1 MPHSAYTLSD
11 PLLTL
16 WSSEITFKCL
26 IYSIIRPSITNQKTW
41 KNFKWTGILTNSR
54 SFQENN
60 ISFNLYNALGTIY
73 NQPITIMH

>member
-1 MPHSAYTLSD
+1 MIIWDHIQMPN
-11 PLLTL
+11 
-16 WSSEITFKCL
+16 IFQ
-26 IYSIIRPSITNQKTW
+26 YSIIRPSITNQKTW
-41 KNFKWTGILTNSR
+41 TNFKWTGILTNSR